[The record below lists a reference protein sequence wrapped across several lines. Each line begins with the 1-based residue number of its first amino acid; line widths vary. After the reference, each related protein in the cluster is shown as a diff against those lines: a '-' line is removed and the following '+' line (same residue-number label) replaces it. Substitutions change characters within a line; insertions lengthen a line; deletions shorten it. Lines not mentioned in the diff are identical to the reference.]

1 MLTLD
6 QCVSANRPLMFV
18 VAESDIEVLRHLQN
32 SHKSN
37 IFFIYSTTLA
47 STARLDELMTEKFV
61 YSTRT
66 AKSTIDVLSDIQNRA
81 FQKTN
86 IRFETY
92 VFLDCQSYIHDPQT
106 IRKVKDIIARYQL
119 DESFTV
125 SLIFLSQ
132 TVGVPMQLERLSEMV
147 FFDLPDESSLKQT
160 SEGLSEKL
168 GLKKDKNPDKNT
180 WPSDEVVNNLKGLTH
195 YEVEQSYL
203 QSFNM
208 YKKVELNF
216 IRDFK
221 KNAIAKTDLLS
232 LMESDVTFN
241 DIGGLE
247 SLKEWIRKSYGGW
260 TVRGKEYG
268 LPLLK
273 GLLLVGIPGTG
284 KSLVS
289 KSIGNEWGLPVIA
302 FDPSRIFSSRV
313 GDSEANMR
321 RVLQIVE
328 NISPCILMIDEIEKG
343 LAGMQSSTFSD
354 SGVTA
359 RVIGSFL
366 IWLQDCKKP
375 VFTVATANAIQYL
388 PPELISRFDET
399 FFVNMPQ
406 VDEREII
413 FSIHLKKLNRKPED
427 FDLKKLAEASQ
438 DLSGREIEQTL
449 RESMY
454 DAFSDNKVLSTST
467 ILKVLSKK
475 TSLLTTMAEQL
486 NYLLQWV
493 GWDEEKRDGIRARFA
508 SPMDTGEKER
518 VQSEIEKMLKELEG
532 KGSKPNSL

>member
-1 MLTLD
+1 
-6 QCVSANRPLMFV
+6 MFV
-18 VAESDIEVLRHLQN
+18 VAESDMEVLRHLQN
-32 SHKSN
+32 THKSN
-37 IFFIYSTTLA
+37 VFFVYSTTMA
-47 STARLDELMTEKFV
+47 SVARLDELITEKFKH
-61 YSTRT
+61 TAKQ
-66 AKSTIDVLSDIQNRA
+66 AKSTIDVLNDIQNRD
-81 FQKTN
+81 FQRTN
-86 IRFETY
+86 TRFETY
-92 VFLDCQSYIHDPQT
+92 VLLDCQIYIHDPQT

-119 DESFTV
+119 DENFTV
-125 SLIFLSQ
+125 SLIFMSQ
-132 TVGVPMQLERLSEMV
+132 VIGVPMQLERLTEVV
-147 FFDLPDESSLKQT
+147 FFDLPDETSLKQT
-160 SEGLSEKL
+160 SEALAEKL
-168 GLKKDKNPDKNT
+168 DLKKDAKNPEKHT

-195 YEVEQSYL
+195 YEVEQAYL

-216 IRDFK
+216 VRDFK

-241 DIGGLE
+241 DVGGLE
-247 SLKEWIRKSYGGW
+247 NLKNWIQKSYGGW

-284 KSLVS
+284 KSLIS

-313 GDSEANMR
+313 GDSEQNMR

-328 NISPCILMIDEIEKG
+328 NISPCILFIDEIEKG

-399 FFVNMPQ
+399 FFVNMPATY
-406 VDEREII
+406 ERQDI
-413 FSIHLKKLNRKPED
+413 FKIHLKKLNRKVEE

-454 DAFSDNKVLSTST
+454 DAFYKGKEMNTDT
-467 ILKVLSKK
+467 ILTVLSKK

-486 NYLLQWV
+486 KYLLEWV
-493 GWDEEKRDGIRARFA
+493 GWDEDKKDGIRARFA
-508 SPMDTGEKER
+508 SSFEDRAR
-518 VQSEIEKMLKELEG
+518 VQDEIEKMLKDVESKGG
-532 KGSKPNSL
+532 KLKPPSTPNAMK